1 MSDQTDINRG
11 FLKEKLGS
19 YQANPPEKVWD
30 AISGQ
35 ISNGR
40 KRRGM
45 YILLLATAASI
56 ALTITLGI
64 HFFGSDMPRK
74 QSLVD
79 EPGVETEAPF
89 KEGQETQAEQAA
101 VSTQDEEKTK
111 QFEEE
116 ESPEAQ
122 PALAMQLIDKK
133 DVVTDQTGDSEV
145 VKVEEQGRQAEQM
158 EESAQLEES
167 EQLEE
172 SVLVQEAELADE
184 NDAGNDPEAET
195 QPEPA
200 SDMQIQVLP
209 DTALELNSD
218 PFPIMEQEQKRDP
231 RWMVGAAVSPLY
243 SYRDAESM
251 ALPSNQAESGM
262 LSYSTGVQVS
272 YRRNSRLAFE
282 TGIYYNKTGIS
293 IGAPGIQ
300 VFSQRRDALLFA
312 PGSESADIN
321 TVSNSVGNIVAYSG
335 DIYMNEYKITA
346 ENNANAMGDGALT
359 NLQLSESGIEQ
370 HLDYLELPF
379 NLRYS
384 VIDRTIELQLVGGLS
399 TNFLVGNSVTAE
411 GPSGR
416 EEIGYLSNVNT
427 VNYSGNAGLGMI
439 YHVGKKLNLL
449 FEPRFRYFLNSV
461 NDASLPSTRPY
472 SVAFYT
478 GLSYTF

>member
-19 YQANPPEKVWD
+19 YQADPPGKVWN
-30 AISGQ
+30 AISEQ
-35 ISNGR
+35 ISTGR

-45 YILLLATAASI
+45 YVLLLATAASI
-56 ALTITLGI
+56 ALAVTLGI
-64 HFFGSDMPRK
+64 HYFGPDLPK
-74 QSLVD
+74 VQSRM
-79 EPGVETEAPF
+79 EKPQVETEVPL
-89 KEGQETQAEQAA
+89 KERQETQPEQTA
-101 VSTQDEEKTK
+101 VSTQDQEENK
-111 QFEEE
+111 QLELEET
-116 ESPEAQ
+116 PQAQ
-122 PALAMQLIDKK
+122 PALAMQLIDRE
-133 DVVTDQTGDSEV
+133 DAVTDPINELES
-145 VKVEEQGRQAEQM
+145 VEEPEPVQEPEALQEFEAEVLP
-158 EESAQLEES
+158 ESAS
-167 EQLEE
+167 
-172 SVLVQEAELADE
+172 
-184 NDAGNDPEAET
+184 DPQT
-195 QPEPA
+195 Q
-200 SDMQIQVLP
+200 ILP
-209 DTALELNSD
+209 DTALDLNTD
-218 PFPIMEQEQKRDP
+218 PFPIIEQDQKRDP

-243 SYRDAESM
+243 SYRDAEAVAM
-251 ALPSNQAESGM
+251 PSNPAESGL

-293 IGAPGIQ
+293 IGAPGIK
-300 VFSQRRDALLFA
+300 VFSQRRDAMLFGY
-312 PGSESADIN
+312 GSESADIN

-335 DIYMNEYKITA
+335 DIYMNGYKITA
-346 ENNANAMGDGALT
+346 ENNADPMGNGDLT
-359 NLQLSESGIEQ
+359 DVQASESGIQQ

-384 VIDRTIELQLVGGLS
+384 VIDRTIELQLVGGIS
-399 TNFLVGNSVTAE
+399 TNFLVGNSVSAD

-439 YHVGKKLNLL
+439 YHLGKKLNLL

>member
-19 YQANPPEKVWD
+19 YQADPPEKVWN
-30 AISGQ
+30 AISEQ

-56 ALTITLGI
+56 ALTVTLGI
-64 HFFGSDMPRK
+64 HYFGPDLPK
-74 QSLVD
+74 EQSRMD
-79 EPGVETEAPF
+79 EPQVETEAPL
-89 KEGQETQAEQAA
+89 KDIQETQAEQTA
-101 VSTQDEEKTK
+101 VSTQNQEERR
-111 QFEEE
+111 QLEVEET
-116 ESPEAQ
+116 PEAQ
-122 PALAMQLIDKK
+122 PA
-133 DVVTDQTGDSEV
+133 GDLESLKEPEPI
-145 VKVEEQGRQAEQM
+145 EEFE
-158 EESAQLEES
+158 
-167 EQLEE
+167 
-172 SVLVQEAELADE
+172 LVNEIELVGDAELLDE
-184 NDAGNDPEAET
+184 PEAEEV
-195 QPEPA
+195 PESA
-200 SDMQIQVLP
+200 SDPQTLVLP
-209 DTALELNSD
+209 DTALELNTD
-218 PFPIMEQEQKRDP
+218 PFPIIEQDQKRDP

-243 SYRDAESM
+243 SYRDAEAM
-251 ALPSNQAESGM
+251 ALPSNPSESGM

-282 TGIYYNKTGIS
+282 TGIYYNRTGIS
-293 IGAPGIQ
+293 IGAPGIKI
-300 VFSQRRDALLFA
+300 FSQRRDAMIFGS
-312 PGSESADIN
+312 GSEIADIN

-335 DIYMNEYKITA
+335 DIYMNGYKITA
-346 ENNANAMGDGALT
+346 ENNADANAYNGLT
-359 NLQLSESGIEQ
+359 DVKASESGIQQ

-384 VIDRTIELQLVGGLS
+384 VIDRTIELQLVGGMS

-439 YHVGKKLNLL
+439 YHVGKQLNLL